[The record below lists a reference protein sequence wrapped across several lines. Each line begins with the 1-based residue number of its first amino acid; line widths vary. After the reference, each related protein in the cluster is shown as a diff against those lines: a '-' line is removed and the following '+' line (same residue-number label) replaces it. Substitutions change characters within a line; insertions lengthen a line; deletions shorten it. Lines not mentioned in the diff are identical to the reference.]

1 MSDTNNYYGGGV
13 PMMGYGCGAGG
24 CGSVV
29 ELLVVFL
36 LFGMFGWGGNG
47 FGGRG
52 GCEQADATAYKTAQ
66 AITQDAT
73 NSKVAETL
81 FGTNQILGQTGGI
94 IQQVQRTSDRVQDMG
109 HQIDVGLGQL
119 GYNMAM
125 QGVNNYNGLSN
136 QINDLRFQQQQST
149 GHLENMVNNRFCET
163 NRHIENST
171 AAILNRMNQ
180 AEMEKLRAE
189 NLELK
194 GRISQ
199 DAQTATLLAGRGCFG
214 AAYAAPGCCNPC
226 GEIVQPIVTAL
237 QGISA
242 QLTNL
247 QTSVNKIPTT
257 AV

>member
-1 MSDTNNYYGGGV
+1 MSDTTNYYGGGV
-13 PMMGYGCGAGG
+13 PMMGYGCGSGG

-52 GCEQADATAYKTAQ
+52 GEQADATAYKTAA
-66 AITQDAT
+66 AITQDST

-109 HQIDVGLGQL
+109 HQIDVGLSQL

-125 QGVNNYNGLSN
+125 QGVNNYNGLTN
-136 QINDLRFQQQQST
+136 QITDLRFQMQQ
-149 GHLENMVNNRFCET
+149 GFCET
-163 NRHIENST
+163 NRHFDERFT
-171 AAILNRMNQ
+171 Q
-180 AEMEKLRAE
+180 AELEKLRAE
-189 NLELK
+189 NAELK
-194 GRISQ
+194 GQISQ
-199 DAQTATLLAGRGCFG
+199 DRQTATLMAGRGCCG

-257 AV
+257 AA